1 MLEFSLSILQES
13 GTVLKYKPQDMIFT
27 SDKTKEM
34 FSVDYDKYGD
44 SYVDDVSE
52 DELKRIFKNISVEVL
67 IIFFVI

>member
-1 MLEFSLSILQES
+1 
-13 GTVLKYKPQDMIFT
+13 MIFT

-67 IIFFVI
+67 LIFFVI